1 MRFSQA
7 KGEFCSHAFVETWRR
22 GGAPGWGVMLRI
34 RGVSCFAFEGSL
46 ASLEGSWGTLSHLH
60 IN

>member
-1 MRFSQA
+1 MQFSQA
-7 KGEFCSHAFVETWRR
+7 EGGICSQVFVETLRR

-46 ASLEGSWGTLSHLH
+46 ASLEGSCGTLSHLH